1 MLKCEKKRLS
11 QRSSSNILFF
21 SLLLALFL
29 GCVFR
34 IVRKNAYI
42 CPRQTA
48 TGVLADKNCDTG
60 RLR

>member
-1 MLKCEKKRLS
+1 MFFLL
-11 QRSSSNILFF
+11 QF
-21 SLLLALFL
+21 SLFL
-29 GCVFR
+29 RRVFR

>member
-1 MLKCEKKRLS
+1 MEE
-11 QRSSSNILFF
+11 NIFF
-21 SLLLALFL
+21 LQFSLFL

-42 CPRQTA
+42 CLRQTA
-48 TGVLADKNCDTG
+48 TGVLADKNYDTG